1 MRNGG
6 ATLAYLTL
14 TNIRKSYFLG
24 NNEFPVLKGI
34 NLSFNPGEF
43 VSILGESGGGK
54 TTLMNIIGGLDRQFE
69 GQVSVNGKALDHRQE
84 RMMDQYR
91 RETVGYIYQAYNLI
105 PHLTVLD
112 NVQMSLDMTT
122 LNASERK
129 DRALQLLE
137 KVGLWDQV
145 AKYPRQLSG
154 GQKQRV
160 AIARALAADPKI
172 IIADEPTG
180 ALDAENTQEVLEL
193 LDEIAKD
200 GKLVIAVTHSQEVAK
215 HGTRIVHLD
224 NGQVAGDDQLR
235 PPYPLP
241 TDSVHL
247 QSRVLPAAASYRTA
261 FKHFRYNFWRNSLII
276 IGTAIGIFAV
286 LLFTALGRGVNGF
299 INDQI
304 NSLVNPRVIT
314 VQRNTTG
321 KKMTMQQIQDT
332 TQNYV
337 SDPQAML
344 INQQE
349 IKRLRNLK
357 NVSNVEPGYII
368 TMARFKHGAKSV
380 SASSVDTWGN
390 SKSNHSIK
398 QGHKPDKGEIVLDR
412 KTAENLTSVTSYRTL
427 LGKKIQMEFNWLKP
441 DGMPVQISLKLKVV
455 GFTGSNSGMAVSSSS
470 YRTYRDAFQAAGAET
485 SPNTVAVS
493 VAKLDQVSG
502 VADKINNLKGVDG
515 KYILG
520 GITVGSI
527 LKTVNNYV
535 KVASTVLS
543 AIAGISLL
551 VSALM
556 IIVTMYMSVA
566 ERTKEIG
573 ILRALGERR
582 KDIRRL
588 FTSESII
595 IGLSSA
601 ILAEIIAFIAAFFLN
616 RALYRIVK
624 YNMVQLSWE
633 TVVMGF
639 AIAVIIS
646 FVAALLPARRAAR
659 LNPIE
664 ALAGE

>member
-1 MRNGG
+1 M
-6 ATLAYLTL
+6 AYLTL
-14 TNIRKSYFLG
+14 KNIRKSYFLG
-24 NNEFPVLKGI
+24 NKEFPVLKGI

-54 TTLMNIIGGLDRQFE
+54 TTLMNIIGGLDRKFN
-69 GQVSVNGKALDHRQE
+69 GQVVVNGKVLDHRQE
-84 RMMDQYR
+84 KMMDQYR
-91 RETVGYIYQAYNLI
+91 RETVGYIYQSYNLI

-122 LNASERK
+122 LSAGERK
-129 DRALQLLE
+129 GRALQLLDE
-137 KVGLWDQV
+137 VGLADQV
-145 AKYPRQLSG
+145 AKYPHQLSG

-160 AIARALAADPKI
+160 AIARALATDPKV

-180 ALDAENTQEVLEL
+180 ALDAENTQEVLQL
-193 LDEIAKD
+193 LDKIAKD
-200 GKLVIAVTHSQEVAK
+200 GKLVIAVTHSQEVAN

-224 NGQVAGDDQLR
+224 NGQIAGDEQLK
-235 PPYPLP
+235 PSYPLP
-241 TDSVHL
+241 AESVHL
-247 QSRVLPAAASYRTA
+247 QSRELPALASYRTA

-276 IGTAIGIFAV
+276 LGTAIGIFAV
-286 LLFTALGRGVNGF
+286 LLFTALGKGVNGF

-321 KKMTMQQIQDT
+321 KKMSAQQVQES
-332 TQNYV
+332 TQNYAG
-337 SDPQAML
+337 DPRAML
-344 INQQE
+344 ISHDEVN
-349 IKRLRNLK
+349 RLKKLK
-357 NVSNVEPGYII
+357 HVQSVEPGYII
-368 TMARFKHGAKSV
+368 TMARFRRAGKTV
-380 SASSVDTWGN
+380 SASHVDTWG
-390 SKSNHSIK
+390 KQERSNVIK
-398 QGHKPDKGEIVLDR
+398 QGHKPGKGELVLDR
-412 KTAENLTSVTSYRTL
+412 KTAENLAGKTAYRSL
-427 LGKKIQMEFNWLKP
+427 IGKTVQMEFNWFKT
-441 DGMPVQISLKLKVV
+441 DGTPVQISLNLKVA
-455 GFTGSNSGMAVSSSS
+455 GITNNSNGMGISASS
-470 YRTYRDAFQAAGAET
+470 YDTYRDAFKAAGAET
-485 SPNTVAVS
+485 APNTVAVS
-493 VAKLDQVSG
+493 VAQLSQVNG
-502 VADKINNLKGVDG
+502 VAGRINKLKGMDG
-515 KYILG
+515 KYILS

-588 FTSESII
+588 FTSESVI
-595 IGLSSA
+595 IGLCSA
-601 ILAEIIAFIAAFFLN
+601 ILAEVIAFIVAFFLN
-616 RALYRIVK
+616 RSLYRMVK
-624 YNMVQLSWE
+624 YNMVQLNWE
-633 TVVMGF
+633 TIVMGF
-639 AIAVIIS
+639 AIAIIIS